1 MKTDIIITKVWSD
14 EFSTEFNVKFKTLL
28 NYEDF
33 VVSGNYYISKEQLE
47 QLAKNL
53 NKASGTVIFGS
64 KESKDYC
71 ELSVGQSERGYKN
84 INFHMVKE
92 GEYYEL
98 IDSIDLTLNT
108 GYVIEPAILDRI
120 TPRLKNFYDEAEG
133 SKISL
138 INVED

>member
-1 MKTDIIITKVWSD
+1 MKTDIIITKVWED
-14 EFSTEFNVKFKTLL
+14 EFSAEFNVKFKTLL

-33 VVSGNYYISKEQLE
+33 VVSGNYYISKQQLE
-47 QLAKNL
+47 ALAENM

-64 KESKDYC
+64 KKSNDYC
-71 ELSVGQSERGYKN
+71 ELSLSQSERGYKN
-84 INFHMVKE
+84 IKFHMLKA
-92 GEYYEL
+92 GENNEL
-98 IDSIDLTLNT
+98 IDSLDIELNT

-138 INVED
+138 INEED